1 MAPVLV
7 ALLLAA
13 HGLVHASYALPAP
26 AATGTG
32 PPWPFYVDHSWLLTG
47 LGFDAGVTRA
57 VAMLLLAAVVAGYVV
72 AALAIL
78 GIVPGTWF
86 AAAAVAASAA
96 SALMLMLYFTPWIL
110 LGLAIDA
117 VVVVAVLVVGW
128 RPGAAL

>member
-1 MAPVLV
+1 
-7 ALLLAA
+7 
-13 HGLVHASYALPAP
+13 
-26 AATGTG
+26 
-32 PPWPFYVDHSWLLTG
+32 
-47 LGFDAGVTRA
+47 
-57 VAMLLLAAVVAGYVV
+57 MLLLAAVVAGYVV